1 MMNRQKRG
9 QNVPLIYNSANI
21 LAHLI
26 DYLNKRREVNPPK
39 NLQIRSALPI
49 QEIIIV
55 PPIYWPRRVISANTI
70 GPYCTVFVNFHILN
84 SQSKV
89 SRDIAY

>member
-26 DYLNKRREVNPPK
+26 DFLNKRREVNPPK

-49 QEIIIV
+49 QEINYGSSNILAQTCYFRQY
-55 PPIYWPRRVISANTI
+55 YWALLYSVYKFS
-70 GPYCTVFVNFHILN
+70 HLE
-84 SQSKV
+84 
-89 SRDIAY
+89 